1 MSGISKDSPIRV
13 CFVSPKSYPLFDS
26 GVESVFGGAEVD
38 LYLFGTELAKDE
50 HFEVSFIVADYGQP
64 ESIAIDGVRVIT
76 SLDFN
81 KNALL
86 GATRIWRA
94 MRLAD
99 ADVYMLKTASPGVP
113 LAAAFCRLHHKAL
126 VYRTAHQYECDG
138 TYLKEHFFLGRAFAA
153 SLRRAAAIF
162 AQNCEHQ
169 KMLNE
174 TIGVDSVVIPN
185 GHRLPVVEQT
195 EREAI
200 LWVGRSADF
209 KQPDKFIALAE
220 QFPAEKFIMIC
231 SQATGDENYDQLCR
245 KVENVS
251 NIEFHQR
258 VSFDEIDAF
267 FQRARVLVNTSDA
280 EGFANTFIQA
290 CKCATAILSLNVNP
304 DGFLDKYSC
313 GICCE
318 SGMVHLAEGLR
329 FMLEKSR
336 YVELGRNGRQYA
348 EEHHDIAKIVEQYK
362 AIFLELAGPLT

>member
-1 MSGISKDSPIRV
+1 MSGVSKDSPIRV
-13 CFVSPKSYPLFDS
+13 CLVSPKSYPLFDS

-38 LYLFGTELAKDE
+38 MYLLGTELAKDE
-50 HFEVSFIVADYGQP
+50 RFEVSFIVADYGQG
-64 ESIAIDGVRVIT
+64 ESIAIDGVRIIR

-81 KNALL
+81 KNAIS
-86 GATRIWRA
+86 GAMRIWRA

-99 ADVYMLKTASPGVP
+99 ADVYMLETASPGVP
-113 LAAAFCRLHHKAL
+113 LAAAFCRLHHKAF

-153 SLRRAAAIF
+153 SLRCAATVF

-169 KMLNE
+169 KILRE
-174 TIGVDSVVIPN
+174 TIGVDSVVVPN
-185 GHRLPVVEQT
+185 GHRFPVVGQV

-209 KQPDKFIALAE
+209 KQPHKFITLAK

-231 SQATGDENYDQLCR
+231 PQATEDKNYDKLCR
-245 KVENVS
+245 QVANVS

-258 VSFDEIDAF
+258 VGFDEIDVF

-280 EGFANTFIQA
+280 EGFPNTFIQT
-290 CKCATAILSLNVNP
+290 CKCAAAILSLNVNP

-318 SGMVHLAEGLR
+318 GGMEHLAEGLR
-329 FMLEKSR
+329 FILEKNR

-348 EEHHDIAKIVEQYK
+348 EEHHDIAKIAEQYK
-362 AIFLELAGPLT
+362 AIFSELAGSVT

>member
-1 MSGISKDSPIRV
+1 MSGMSKDSPIRV

-38 LYLFGTELAKDE
+38 LYLLGTELAKDE
-50 HFEVSFIVADYGQP
+50 RFEVSFIVADYGQGD
-64 ESIAIDGVRVIT
+64 SIAIDGVRVIK
-76 SLDFN
+76 SLDFD
-81 KNALL
+81 KSAVS
-86 GATRIWRA
+86 GAMRIWRA

-99 ADVYMLKTASPGVP
+99 ADLYMLKTASPGVP

-138 TYLKEHFFLGRAFAA
+138 TYLKEHFFLGKAFAA

-162 AQNCEHQ
+162 AQNAEHS
-169 KMLNE
+169 KMLTE

-185 GHRLPVVEQT
+185 GHRLPVAGQV
-195 EREAI
+195 EREGI

-209 KQPDKFIALAE
+209 KQPDKFIALAK
-220 QFPAEKFIMIC
+220 QLPAEKFIMVC
-231 SQATGDENYDQLCR
+231 SQATGDENYDRLCR
-245 KVENVS
+245 QVENVS

-258 VSFDEIDAF
+258 VRFDETDAF
-267 FQRARVLVNTSDA
+267 FQRAKVLVNTSDA

-304 DGFLDKYSC
+304 DGFLDEYSC
-313 GICCE
+313 GICCNG
-318 SGMVHLAEGLR
+318 GMERLAEGLR
-329 FMLEKSR
+329 FMLEKNR
-336 YVELGRNGRQYA
+336 YVELGSNGRKYV

-362 AIFLELAGPLT
+362 HIFAQLAQKSN

>member
-1 MSGISKDSPIRV
+1 MSGISKDNPIRV
-13 CFVSPKSYPLFDS
+13 CFISPKSYPLFD
-26 GVESVFGGAEVD
+26 GFVESVFGGAEVD
-38 LYLFGTELAKDE
+38 LYLLGTELAKDE
-50 HFEVSFIVADYGQP
+50 RFEVSFIVADYGQG
-64 ESIAIDGVRVIT
+64 ESTAIEGVRVIR

-81 KNALL
+81 KNAVL
-86 GATRIWRA
+86 GAMRIWRA

-113 LAAAFCRLHHKAL
+113 LAAAFCRLHHKAF

-169 KMLNE
+169 KMLHE

-185 GHRLPVVEQT
+185 GHRLPAVGHL
-195 EREAI
+195 EREGI

-209 KQPDKFIALAE
+209 KQPDKFIDLAGK
-220 QFPAEKFIMIC
+220 FPAEKFIMVC
-231 SQATGDENYDQLCR
+231 SQAAGDKNYDRLCR
-245 KVENVS
+245 HVENIS

-258 VSFDEIDAF
+258 VRFDEIDGF

-313 GICCE
+313 GICCDGNTE
-318 SGMVHLAEGLR
+318 RLAESLR
-329 FMLEKSR
+329 FMLEKNR
-336 YVELGRNGRQYA
+336 YVELGGNGRKYA
-348 EEHHDIAKIVEQYK
+348 EEHHDITKIVEQYK
-362 AIFLELAGPLT
+362 HIFTQTVRKRK